1 MSGIFDVI
9 SIFISKGKKNMFD
22 EEGRK
27 IDLGLHI
34 GMNLKQMSVAE
45 LENYIEELHKEIN
58 RVQNEMESK
67 KSSTAAADAL
77 FK

>member
-1 MSGIFDVI
+1 
-9 SIFISKGKKNMFD
+9 MFD